1 MHQQYGDRVQFVSI
15 LIRQA
20 HPGGEYGPY
29 RTYAEKVA
37 SAREYKQAEGLTW
50 TVLVDDLTGT
60 VHTTY
65 GSMADSF
72 YLIDATGQVAFY
84 GMWAHAP
91 TLKQA
96 LDQLLERG
104 GQGGPIASGI
114 DHTPHLVASFV
125 NGWHGVSRGGPRAL
139 LDYEVSVPGGA
150 TLTFL
155 GNLARPLLTPLTLRA
170 APLPMAG
177 RMAVSVGVAASAAV
191 LVGIRR
197 RKR

>member
-1 MHQQYGDRVQFVSI
+1 MHQQYGDRVRFVSI

-20 HPGGEYGPY
+20 HPGGEHGPY
-29 RTYAEKVA
+29 RTYEEKIA
-37 SAREYKQAEGLTW
+37 SAREYKQAEELTW
-50 TVLVDDLTGT
+50 TVLVDDLAGT
-60 VHTTY
+60 VHATY

-72 YLIDATGQVAFY
+72 YLIDAAGMVAFY

-96 LDQLLERG
+96 LDELLDRG
-104 GQGGPIASGI
+104 GQGGPVASGI

-125 NGWHGVSRGGPRAL
+125 NGWHGVSRGGRRAL

-155 GNLARPLLTPLTLRA
+155 GNLARPLLAPLTLRA
-170 APLPMAG
+170 APLPTVGRVATSAG
-177 RMAVSVGVAASAAV
+177 AVASAAV
-191 LVGIRR
+191 LVSRLRR
-197 RKR
+197 TR